1 MKICNILWDWMET
14 FHKYN
19 ISYICHTV
27 MSAIFESQSF
37 FIEQLVEQASARDIK
52 AFEQLY
58 QKTCGPLYSIIFRIT
73 QDKELSNDLLQDSF
87 IRIWKN
93 LETYDASKARFFT
106 WAARI
111 ARNTTIDYLRS
122 KSFKATA
129 IQKHDVYE
137 YYKEKTASMPEDK
150 KMMQEV
156 IMHLDVQY
164 RTIIDLVYIWGFTQ
178 DEVSKMLNIPLGTVK
193 SRARTAILQLRK
205 ALNIS

>member
-1 MKICNILWDWMET
+1 
-14 FHKYN
+14 
-19 ISYICHTV
+19 
-27 MSAIFESQSF
+27 MSGIRTPESEPLL
-37 FIEQLVEQASARDIK
+37 IERLVEQACAKDIK

-58 QKTCGPLYSIIFRIT
+58 QHTCGALYGIIFRIT
-73 QDKELSNDLLQDSF
+73 QDKALTEDLLQDTF

-93 LETYDASKARFFT
+93 MDSYDPSKARFFT

-111 ARNTTIDYLRS
+111 ARNTTIDYFRS
-122 KSFKATA
+122 KTFKATA
-129 IQKHDVYE
+129 IQMHDIYE
-137 YYKEKTASMPEDK
+137 YCKQESASMPEDK
-150 KMMQEV
+150 KMMQEA

-193 SRARTAILQLRK
+193 SRARSAILQLRK